1 MKALRVAV
9 FTSDAEAM
17 RPALAAHSQVQAAF
31 YTPAQYRPDVDAQ
44 VVVLDRF
51 APPAMP
57 KVPVIWLEPPD
68 GAPFR
73 SRARITSEA
82 PVSWRADNEICAGI
96 RSRNLRLKEG
106 QILAPGPNDIVIAT
120 VEAGPVA
127 VARPDQR
134 MVALGFHPGRSE
146 MRYDLA
152 TPLLMANIIRW
163 LQPDVFRIAEV
174 HGGSVGAVTMPLDA
188 NVDRTKL
195 RVLADGQ
202 ELPFTIQ
209 GDSLRF
215 FAGSPG
221 VVRVLSPSGEQV
233 HSLSLPEVADR
244 VWEPPS
250 AVKRGMPG
258 LVEQAVSQ
266 DLWQILAFLG
276 AAGLALEWILYGRK
290 RTMLPAGVPWS
301 KSTSAA
307 GSWLRRAS

>member
-1 MKALRVAV
+1 
-9 FTSDAEAM
+9 
-17 RPALAAHSQVQAAF
+17 
-31 YTPAQYRPDVDAQ
+31 
-44 VVVLDRF
+44 
-51 APPAMP
+51 MP
-57 KVPVIWLEPPD
+57 KVPVVWLEPPD

-73 SRARITSEA
+73 TRARIAAEA
-82 PVSWRADNEICAGI
+82 RVACRADHEICAGI

-106 QILAPGPNDIVIAT
+106 QVLAPAGSDLIIAT

-127 VARPDQR
+127 VARPAQR
-134 MVALGFHPGRSE
+134 MVALGFHPGRSD

-152 TPLLMANIIRW
+152 TPLLMANIVRW
-163 LQPDVFRIAEV
+163 LQPEVFRTAEV
-174 HGGSVGAVTMPLDA
+174 QGGSVGAVTVPLES

-221 VVRVLSPSGEQV
+221 VVRVLSPAGEQV
-233 HSLSLPEVADR
+233 HSLSLPEVADH
-244 VWEPPS
+244 VWDPPS

-258 LVEQAVSQ
+258 LVEQAVSR
-266 DLWQILAFLG
+266 DLWQILAVLG

-290 RTMLPAGVPWS
+290 RTMLPTGVPYR
-301 KSTSAA
+301 KATAAAA
-307 GSWLRRAS
+307 GWLRRAS